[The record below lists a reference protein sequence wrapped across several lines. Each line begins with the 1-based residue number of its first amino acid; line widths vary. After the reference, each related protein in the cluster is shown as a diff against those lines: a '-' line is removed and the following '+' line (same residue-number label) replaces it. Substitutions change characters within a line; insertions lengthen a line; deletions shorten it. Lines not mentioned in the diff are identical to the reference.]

1 MLPAVWEAGMPFGRG
16 RGRYAQIDDVI
27 LRARAFPPGDYR
39 RWQVI
44 AELATA
50 EFKPAFER
58 GAALLRTSE
67 PESMTLGAE
76 IFDELFIGMREGRR
90 FVGEAE
96 QILLE
101 VCRPAQHP
109 EVLAA
114 ALNPYAQVSR
124 DPQPLLLD
132 FLDHPDARVRRT
144 AAQLVASGGGEF
156 ADDRQ
161 VDTLIA
167 LLERD
172 PDPGV
177 REQAADGLELILS
190 CYMYVAQ
197 RPRITDA
204 LAGRL
209 DDPNPVIRASAVVG
223 GGVLDIGAAVRQLVT
238 ELAVPRPAWQFVD
251 AFNRLTQIDDCGA
264 ELRADAHQA
273 LLRLKAQDWPQDA
286 DPARFP
292 IASERSDMLEKALDV
307 TSADRR
313 PAPTGRRQAFRL
325 RR

>member
-1 MLPAVWEAGMPFGRG
+1 MPFGLG
-16 RGRYAQIDDVI
+16 LGRYAQVDDVI
-27 LRARAFPPGDYR
+27 LRARALPPGDYR

-58 GAALLRTSE
+58 AAALLRTSD
-67 PESMTLGAE
+67 PASMTLGAE

-90 FVGEAE
+90 FVAEAE

-101 VCRPAQHP
+101 VCRPTQHP

-114 ALNPYAQVSR
+114 ALHPYAQVSR
-124 DPQPLLLD
+124 DAQPLLLD
-132 FLDHPDARVRRT
+132 FLDHPDGRVRRA

-190 CYMYVAQ
+190 CYAYVAQ

-204 LAGRL
+204 LTGHL
-209 DDPNPVIRASAVVG
+209 DDPNPVIRASALVG
-223 GGVLDIGAAVRQLVT
+223 VGVLDIDAVVRRLVA
-238 ELAVPRPAWQFVD
+238 ELAASRPAWQFVD
-251 AFNRLTQIDDCGA
+251 AFNRLTQIEDCGA
-264 ELRADAHQA
+264 EPRADAYRA
-273 LLRLKAQDWPQDA
+273 LSRLKERGWPQDA

-292 IASERSDMLEKALDV
+292 IASERSDLLERALDA
-307 TSADRR
+307 TSAERR
-313 PAPTGRRQAFRL
+313 PMPTGRRQAFRL

>member
-1 MLPAVWEAGMPFGRG
+1 MPFGRG

-27 LRARAFPPGDYR
+27 LRARAFPSGDYR

-50 EFKPAFER
+50 EFTAAFER
-58 GAALLRTSE
+58 AAALLRTSD
-67 PESMTLGAE
+67 PASMTLGAE

-90 FVGEAE
+90 LVREAE

-101 VCRPAQHP
+101 VCRPRQHP

-114 ALNPYAQVSR
+114 ALNPYAQVSP
-124 DPQPLLLD
+124 DPQPLLLE
-132 FLDHPDARVRRT
+132 FLDHPDARVRRA

-167 LLERD
+167 LLDRD

-177 REQAADGLELILS
+177 REQAADGLELILT
-190 CYMYVAQ
+190 CYPYVAQ
-197 RPRITDA
+197 RPQITAA
-204 LAGRL
+204 LTGRL
-209 DDPNPVIRASAVVG
+209 DDPNPVIRASALVG
-223 GGVLDIGAAVRQLVT
+223 AGVLDIDAAVRRLVA
-238 ELAVPRPAWQFVD
+238 ELAAARPAWQFVD
-251 AFNRLTQIDDCGA
+251 AFNRLAQIEDCGA
-264 ELRADAHQA
+264 ELRADAHRE
-273 LLRLKAQDWPQDA
+273 LLRLKQQGWPQDA

-292 IASERSDMLEKALDV
+292 NASERSDLLEKALDA
-307 TSADRR
+307 TSAGRR
-313 PAPTGRRQAFRL
+313 PAPAGRRQAFRL